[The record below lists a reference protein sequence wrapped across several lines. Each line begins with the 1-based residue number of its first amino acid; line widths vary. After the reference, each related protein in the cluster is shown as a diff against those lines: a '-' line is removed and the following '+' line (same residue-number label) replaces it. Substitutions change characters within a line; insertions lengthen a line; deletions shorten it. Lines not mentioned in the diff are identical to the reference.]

1 MKRRIAILGSTGS
14 IGTQALDVMN
24 QHPEKFEA
32 EVLTADKNWQLLAE
46 QAKKFKPNCVVIAN
60 ESFYP
65 NLKEAL
71 KDYPIKVYAG
81 ADSLKHVVEYD
92 SIDIVLTALV
102 GYSGLI
108 PTLNALEHHKM
119 VALANKET
127 LVAAGELVILTSRQN
142 NAPIIPVD
150 SEHSAIFQCLM
161 GEQGNDIEKILLT
174 ASGGPFRGKDKNFLE
189 KATKAQALKHPNWNM
204 GAKVTIDSASL
215 MNKGLETIEAM
226 HLFGVP
232 VEKIEVL
239 IHPQSLIHSG
249 VQFEDGSV
257 KVQMGM
263 PDMRLPIQY
272 ALGFPCRMKSNF
284 PKIDFFTLNGLTFEK
299 PDINNFPNLGIAM
312 NAAKK
317 GGNMPCVMN
326 AANEIAVKKFLN
338 DEIGF
343 LQMSNL
349 IEKTINKMPFI
360 DSPTLDDIIN
370 SHNEATKIAEEIVL

>member
-1 MKRRIAILGSTGS
+1 M
-14 IGTQALDVMN
+14 
-24 QHPEKFEA
+24 
-32 EVLTADKNWQLLAE
+32 
-46 QAKKFKPNCVVIAN
+46 
-60 ESFYP
+60 
-65 NLKEAL
+65 
-71 KDYPIKVYAG
+71 
-81 ADSLKHVVEYD
+81 
-92 SIDIVLTALV
+92 
-102 GYSGLI
+102 
-108 PTLNALEHHKM
+108 
-119 VALANKET
+119 
-127 LVAAGELVILTSRQN
+127 
-142 NAPIIPVD
+142 
-150 SEHSAIFQCLM
+150 
-161 GEQGNDIEKILLT
+161 LT

-189 KATKAQALKHPNWNM
+189 KATKTQALKHPNWNM

-226 HLFGVP
+226 HLFDVP

-284 PKIDFFTLNGLTFEK
+284 PKIDFFALNGLTFEK